1 MIDRLTT
8 TFILAAV
15 NINYLRILIDSLTT
29 ELTSNLRLRTQ
40 AMFIRSNCEILV
52 SIVIEGLTKVL
63 EKYLA
68 L

>member
-1 MIDRLTT
+1 MIDSLAT

-29 ELTSNLRLRTQ
+29 ELTSNLRLRAQ

-52 SIVIEGLTKVL
+52 SIVIEGLTKVRL
-63 EKYLA
+63 TILF
-68 L
+68 